1 MDVVLLGHSYI
12 RRLRDG
18 LIPPLHS
25 HRGQDVGIGS
35 LIRAAQ
41 LASNLNISQHI
52 RRVYTFSDG
61 VVRIRDLDGIQT
73 FVDRIRP
80 GIVFIDIGSND
91 LAHYDVVDA
100 YTMLQLVTQLTDLA
114 LSLHAP
120 KIILSAILPRTGNI
134 TCSPDTFREN
144 AELFNTYLMNICD
157 PKSKLVYHK
166 PRGFWN
172 QYLDGLEH
180 TLEVSDW
187 SSDGIHCNRPDSFQK
202 YKTRT
207 RRAIMTQVHWAS
219 KAAASHLDTS
229 QRRPLGAEDR
239 VTQ

>member
-12 RRLRDG
+12 RRLQDG

-25 HRGQDVGIGS
+25 HHGQDVGIGS

-52 RRVYTFSDG
+52 RRAYTFSDG

-120 KIILSAILPRTGNI
+120 KIILSAILPSTGNI

-144 AELFNTYLMNICD
+144 AERFNTYLLNICD

-166 PRGFWN
+166 PCGFWN

-187 SSDGIHCNRPDSFQK
+187 SSDGIHCNRPDWFKK
-202 YKTRT
+202 YKART
-207 RRAIMTQVHWAS
+207 RRAILTQVHWAS
-219 KAAASHLDTS
+219 KAAASHPDTS